1 MMLVTASAKSLTGCF
16 ISNNYNDSYY
26 RLAIYNLW
34 PRPKRLPTRNFV
46 TMKSPLSSLSQLQLT
61 LCLLFT
67 FLLLPIA
74 IEHTYLWFTYDSFD
88 FRLLYAQLAIAF
100 LSSLILSYPVYR
112 LASTINLSETRTSE
126 TRKNVEELIDHA
138 ADMILITRPSGQ
150 IIHANRRACDLLGY
164 SIDQLRQMHTMDLDI
179 ECVLYSNPKLHQ
191 QLYQGKTINF
201 ETLYRT
207 REGKKIP
214 VENHVSIA
222 GWMENTH
229 YMEIARDITRRRAV
243 EQELYASKEALE
255 RVRNRLETRMQER
268 TEKLVKE
275 VQKREL
281 TERRI
286 YEIRLLLENL
296 VNSMPSVII
305 ALDGTLKV
313 TQWNLEAEK
322 IFGIA
327 ETSAVGQNITQLLPQ
342 FRATI
347 FRLMRRSANGQQ
359 SHQQSITLMLNG
371 LRRQFD
377 VMVYPLSQTVSSDS
391 PGVVIRL
398 DDITEK
404 ARFDE
409 MLVQTEKMLSLG
421 GLAAGMAHEINNP
434 LGAILQSTQ
443 NIQRRLD
450 TDFPRNKN
458 IAESLDLDLLKVRE
472 YLKQQKVDQALSAI
486 KEAGERAATIVS
498 DMLSF
503 ARPSHGATQSIQVV
517 EALQSSIRLAEKD
530 YNQKRQFDF
539 KNIRIKENYADNL
552 PHILAQKNQLNQVLL
567 NILINAAQALASI
580 SNNREPIIE
589 LTARAQGN
597 YIRIDI
603 RDNGPGMDEV
613 TRKRVFEPF
622 FTTKAEGKGTGLGLS
637 VSYFIVTEQMK
648 GQMLVESEPGI
659 GSCFTLLLPAQ
670 STYTEVS
677 APTHQQPVQL
687 PLENLE

>member
-1 MMLVTASAKSLTGCF
+1 
-16 ISNNYNDSYY
+16 
-26 RLAIYNLW
+26 
-34 PRPKRLPTRNFV
+34 
-46 TMKSPLSSLSQLQLT
+46 MKSPLSNLSQLQLT

-74 IEHTYLWFTYDSFD
+74 IEHTYLWLRYRSFD
-88 FRLLYAQLAIAF
+88 FPLLYSQLAIAF
-100 LSSLILSYPVYR
+100 CSSLLLSYPVYR
-112 LASTINLSETRTSE
+112 LVYKINLRETRTSE
-126 TRKNVEELIDHA
+126 TRKNVKELIDHA

-150 IIHANRRACDLLGY
+150 IIHANRRACQLLGY
-164 SIDQLRQMHTMDLDI
+164 TLEQLQSMHTMDIDT

-191 QLYQGKTINF
+191 KLYQGETITF
-201 ETLYRT
+201 ESMYRT
-207 REGKKIP
+207 FTGEKIP

-255 RVRNRLETRMQER
+255 KVRNRLETRMQER

-281 TERRI
+281 TEKRI

-322 IFGIA
+322 VFGVIEA
-327 ETSAVGQNITQLLPQ
+327 AAVGQTITHLLPQ

-347 FRLMRRSANGQQ
+347 FRLMRRSANGQK
-359 SHQQSITLMLNG
+359 SHQQSISILIDG
-371 LRRQFD
+371 HRRQFD
-377 VMVYPLSQTVSSDS
+377 VMVYPLSQTVSLDS

-398 DDITEK
+398 DDITER

-450 TDFPRNKN
+450 AEFPRNQK
-458 IAESLDLDLLKVRE
+458 IAQSIDLDLQKVAD
-472 YLKQQKVDQALSAI
+472 YLKQQKVDRALSAI

-503 ARPSHGATQSIQVV
+503 ARPSRGTTQNINVV
-517 EALQSSIRLAEKD
+517 EALQASIRLAEKD

-539 KNIRIKENYADNL
+539 KNIHIKETYAEPL
-552 PHILAQKNQLNQVLL
+552 PPILAQKNQLNQVLL
-567 NILINAAQALASI
+567 NILINAAQALVAI
-580 SNNREPIIE
+580 AQKREPTIE
-589 LTARAQGN
+589 LAAQVEGQ
-597 YIRIDI
+597 YVRIDI

-648 GQMLVESEPGI
+648 GKMLVESEPGI
-659 GSCFTLLLPAQ
+659 GSCFTLLIPTQ
-670 STYTEVS
+670 NNVETM
-677 APTHQQPVQL
+677 APTETTQPMQL